1 MFWHYQRQD
10 RENVPTFYDEVQY
23 STEDAFDE
31 LSDFAKR
38 MDLTSGFVAKV
49 KDLLDEDG
57 DLSVYEALELVIENI
72 LHEAD
77 QVQILWVISKFTLSV
92 IEI

>member
-1 MFWHYQRQD
+1 
-10 RENVPTFYDEVQY
+10 
-23 STEDAFDE
+23 
-31 LSDFAKR
+31 

-77 QVQILWVISKFTLSV
+77 QVQILRVISKFTLSV

>member
-1 MFWHYQRQD
+1 
-10 RENVPTFYDEVQY
+10 
-23 STEDAFDE
+23 
-31 LSDFAKR
+31 

-77 QVQILWVISKFTLSV
+77 QVQILRVMSKFTLSV